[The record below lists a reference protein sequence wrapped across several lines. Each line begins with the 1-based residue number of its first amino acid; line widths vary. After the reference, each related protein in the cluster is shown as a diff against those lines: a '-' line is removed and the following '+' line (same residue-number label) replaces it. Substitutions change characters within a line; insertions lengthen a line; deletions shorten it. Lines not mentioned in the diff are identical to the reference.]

1 MIDFSKIAALIP
13 EEGRLV
19 LTFSTKAATKEN
31 EDKGTKERSIAVVFA
46 QQFTGKENDADFS
59 PLIITGTI
67 VDLAESFEAT
77 VTDIARDQTTLAALK
92 ATATTAK
99 VSQKKKQL
107 ADAIQKHTKDQKKG
121 SEEEKKVETKEEKP
135 KPSMTDLFSMS
146 LASTAKE
153 SAETAVERKPL
164 EETEEVHH
172 G

>member
-19 LTFSTKAATKEN
+19 LTFSRKAAKEN
-31 EDKGTKERSIAVVFA
+31 GDLGTKERTIMVVFA
-46 QQFTGKENDADFS
+46 QQFAGKENDSDFS
-59 PLIITGTI
+59 PLIITGSIAELT
-67 VDLAESFEAT
+67 ESFEAT

-92 ATATTAK
+92 ATATTTK

-107 ADAIQKHTKDQKKG
+107 ADAIQKHSKDQKKEPEQG
-121 SEEEKKVETKEEKP
+121 KKVEAKEEKP

-146 LASTAKE
+146 PAKVDVQPAARTE
-153 SAETAVERKPL
+153 AF
-164 EETEEVHH
+164 EEAEEVHH

>member
-1 MIDFSKIAALIP
+1 MIDFSKIVALIP

-19 LTFSTKAATKEN
+19 LTFSTKAGTKEN
-31 EDKGTKERSIAVVFA
+31 GDAGTKELAIVFA
-46 QQFTGKENDADFS
+46 QQFTGKENDNDFS

-67 VDLAESFEAT
+67 AELTESFETA

-92 ATATTAK
+92 AAATTTK
-99 VSQKKKQL
+99 VGQKKKQL
-107 ADAIQKHTKDQKKG
+107 AEAIQKHTKDQKKEP
-121 SEEEKKVETKEEKP
+121 EEEKKVETKEEKP

-146 LASTAKE
+146 PAKADMQPPAQTE
-153 SAETAVERKPL
+153 SF